1 MTHRTIY
8 PVPEHFA
15 RNAHINESQYHAFY
29 ERSIAEPDAF
39 WDEQARRFI
48 SWVKPASQVCKGD
61 FTAGSV
67 RWFVDG
73 QLNVCYNCVDRHL
86 ETRKDQT
93 AIIWEGNSP
102 EQSRTLTY
110 GELHERVCKFAN
122 VLKGQG
128 VKKGDRV
135 SIYLPMIPEAA
146 IAMLACARIGAIHSV
161 VFAGFSPDSLK
172 MRINDADCS
181 LLITADEGLHG
192 EKTVPLKKNCDE
204 ALKECPGVKTVIVV
218 QRTGNSVFWQEGRDL
233 WYHELMDRAETDC
246 PCEVMDA
253 NDPLFILYT
262 SGSTG
267 KPKGVLHG
275 SGGYL
280 VYTAITHRYVFDY
293 HDGDIY
299 WCTAD
304 IGWITGHSYLV
315 YGPLANGATTLL
327 FEGVPQFPDYARY
340 WNIIDKYQV
349 NIFYTAPTAIR
360 ALRKQGDGWVRQSS
374 RQSLKLL
381 GSVGEPINPDVWEW
395 YFTVVGESRCP
406 VVDTWWQTETGGILM
421 APLPG
426 TQAMVPGSVS
436 RPFFGIVPDVVDD
449 KGMPV
454 PPGQRGRLVIKK
466 PWPGMMLTIYGD
478 HKRFVDA
485 YLLEIPGCYLTG
497 DGAYRDE
504 AGYYWVTGRNDDVI
518 MVSGHRLGTGELE
531 SALLSHPA
539 VSEAAVVGVPDQ
551 LTGES
556 IYAFVTLKA
565 DITPAD
571 ALKQELIQ
579 QVREKIGAIAKPRTI
594 QWAES
599 LPKTRSGKIMRRILR
614 KIARDDLTELGDI
627 STLADPN
634 AVKRLI
640 AEKGE
645 NH

>member
-29 ERSIAEPDAF
+29 ERSIAEPEAF
-39 WDEQARRFI
+39 WDEQARQFI
-48 SWVKPASQVCKGD
+48 SWVKPSSQVCKGD

-246 PCEVMDA
+246 PFEVMDA

-426 TQAMVPGSVS
+426 TRAMVPGSVS
-436 RPFFGIVPDVVDD
+436 RPFF
-449 KGMPV
+449 
-454 PPGQRGRLVIKK
+454 
-466 PWPGMMLTIYGD
+466 WHCT
-478 HKRFVDA
+478 
-485 YLLEIPGCYLTG
+485 
-497 DGAYRDE
+497 
-504 AGYYWVTGRNDDVI
+504 
-518 MVSGHRLGTGELE
+518 
-531 SALLSHPA
+531 
-539 VSEAAVVGVPDQ
+539 
-551 LTGES
+551 
-556 IYAFVTLKA
+556 
-565 DITPAD
+565 
-571 ALKQELIQ
+571 
-579 QVREKIGAIAKPRTI
+579 
-594 QWAES
+594 
-599 LPKTRSGKIMRRILR
+599 
-614 KIARDDLTELGDI
+614 
-627 STLADPN
+627 
-634 AVKRLI
+634 
-640 AEKGE
+640 
-645 NH
+645 